1 MDPFGNG
8 ALARVHSISKAVPL
22 LRVAVVCLSRKL
34 GLLIVHRQLRWFKG
48 WIRDKGYVR
57 SSDSKSIQDDLS
69 APRSWLWDCNESVT
83 QVELHKVILR
93 TASVEDSRLRPMCL
107 NFGAYCFLCL
117 KTLDKLVQTSVVY
130 WLLVIKES
138 TAFCGRMAC
147 ETWMTHTRCVR
158 GVAGFSVLVRFC
170 MFVGLIVTFCL

>member
-93 TASVEDSRLRPMCL
+93 TASVEDGRLRRMYL
-107 NFGAYCFLCL
+107 NFGAYCFFLL
-117 KTLDKLVQTSVVY
+117 ESTWQTCSDLSC
-130 WLLVIKES
+130 LLVVSNKGVDGLLRS
-138 TAFCGRMAC
+138 NGLRDLNDTHSLCTGRRWFLC
-147 ETWMTHTRCVR
+147 
-158 GVAGFSVLVRFC
+158 SS
-170 MFVGLIVTFCL
+170 